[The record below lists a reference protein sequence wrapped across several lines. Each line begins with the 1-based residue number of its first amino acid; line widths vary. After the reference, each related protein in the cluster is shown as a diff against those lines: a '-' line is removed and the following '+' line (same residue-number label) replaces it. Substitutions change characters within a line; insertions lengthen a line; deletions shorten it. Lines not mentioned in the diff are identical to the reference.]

1 MKNIL
6 LATLSLFLSL
16 GLTMSPKGTSHK
28 QSIKLPVYSHIVIVI
43 EENKDYDQI
52 IGNPDAPYINN
63 VLRKEGAN
71 FTQMYAEEHFSEGN
85 YFWLLSG
92 NDQGVGYLDITPTI
106 SNNKNYP
113 FKTCN
118 LGEQLIK
125 KGYTFKGYSESLP
138 AIGDTVS
145 RAGYYARKHVPWV
158 SFANIPNGKTIASS
172 SNLQFKQFPKDFNQL
187 PTVSI
192 VVPNLINDMH
202 NGRPSKSIKD
212 GDAWLKANLNDYYQW
227 AKTHNSLLIITFDE
241 NSDKTHYWGFTD
253 PASKKQSVRNRISTI
268 IAGAHIKPGDYA
280 EGKGI
285 THVNILRT
293 IEAMY
298 GLQKCGQQQANA
310 LKFGISNDYV
320 IKDIFSKSIL
330 R

>member
-1 MKNIL
+1 MKHIL
-6 LATLSLFLSL
+6 MATLTLLFSL
-16 GLTMSPKGTSHK
+16 GFTLSPKSTSHK

-52 IGNPDAPYINN
+52 IGNPAAPYINN

-71 FTQMYAEEHFSEGN
+71 FTNMYAEEHYSEGN
-85 YFWLLSG
+85 YFWLFSG
-92 NDQGVGYLDITPTI
+92 NDQGVGHLDIIPTRK
-106 SNNKNYP
+106 NNKNYP

-118 LGEQLIK
+118 LGEQLIR

-138 AIGDTVS
+138 AIGDTIS

-158 SFANIPNGKTIASS
+158 SFANIPNGKTIESS
-172 SNLQFKQFPKDFNQL
+172 SNLQFKQFPKDFNKL
-187 PTVSI
+187 PTVSF
-192 VVPNLINDMH
+192 VVPNLIKDMH
-202 NGRPSKSIKD
+202 NGRPPKSVKD
-212 GDAWLKANLNDYYQW
+212 GDEWLKENLNDYYQW

-253 PASKKQSVRNRISTI
+253 PARKNPAIQNRIPTLF
-268 IAGAHIKPGDYA
+268 AGAHIKPGNYA

-298 GLQKCGQQQANA
+298 GLQKCGYQQTNA

-320 IKDIFSKSIL
+320 IKDIFSK
-330 R
+330 

>member
-1 MKNIL
+1 MTT
-6 LATLSLFLSL
+6 LALIFSL
-16 GLTMSPKGTSHK
+16 GLTQSPKEKSHK
-28 QSIKLPVYSHIVIVI
+28 QSIKLPAYSHIVIVI
-43 EENKDYDQI
+43 EENKNYDQI
-52 IGNPDAPYINN
+52 IGNPAEPYINN

-92 NDQGVGYLDITPTI
+92 NDQDVGHLDIIPTR

-118 LGEQLIK
+118 LAEQLIK

-145 RAGYYARKHVPWV
+145 MYGYYARKHVPWV

-172 SNLQFKQFPKDFNQL
+172 SNLQFKQFPKDFDKL

-192 VVPNLINDMH
+192 VVPNLIHDMH
-202 NGRPSKSIKD
+202 NGRPPKSVQD
-212 GDAWLKANLNDYYQW
+212 GDKWLKDDLNDYYQW

-241 NSDKTHYWGFTD
+241 NSDKAHYWGFTN
-253 PASKKQSVRNRISTI
+253 PASKKQSVRNRIPTLF
-268 IAGAHIKPGDYA
+268 AGAHIKPGNYA

-298 GLQKCGQQQANA
+298 GLQNCGYQQAKA

-320 IKDIFSKSIL
+320 IKDIFSK
-330 R
+330 